1 MVPGEHE
8 GPPNLKTFFG
18 FFFRFMAPER
28 GFYGLVIIYGIGIS
42 VLSLALPISVQLL
55 INTVAN
61 VGLAAP
67 LLILSATLFGLLLAS
82 GLLNALRIHLME
94 IFGRR
99 FYSRMVADITL
110 RSIYARNPFFQ
121 DNSSSALFNRYFD
134 IIIIQKT
141 VPVLLIGGFTVVL
154 QTGVGFVLVSLY
166 HPLFLVFNVVVIAL
180 IWAIWLFWGGS
191 AIRNAIVLSQEKHQ
205 TAAWL
210 ERLGASNGF
219 FKTKRRIDYALDRS
233 DEMTFRYIDQHRRF
247 FRRHFAQTVSF
258 LVLYAAASATLLG
271 LGGWL
276 VIQGQLSLGQLVA
289 AELVLAVAFFGL
301 SQFGIYLNYFYD
313 VCAAVEELS
322 LFQRVEQEEPA
333 FETNSGPVVE
343 PTLTFFDVKGCGRE
357 GEAVMRFEIPGGALV
372 QAAASNYGMQRL
384 FANLLRRHEEPEGG
398 YILLGGADLLERPAH
413 ELRRDIFSLDR
424 SGIIQMTIREYLRI
438 SGERV
443 TPEEIM
449 SAINL
454 VGLGGVI
461 AQLDDGLD
469 TEIASTG
476 WPLSIPEVMQLKL
489 AGAVIARPKIVILG
503 QLYDLVDPKD
513 FSAAL
518 AELRRDPMTTVIYF
532 SDRRTD
538 FGCDGYLFLGEDEQ
552 VVFGTYEELAAKAY
566 EHDEKVAQ
574 LPVRLQTSARAG
586 GRGED

>member
-1 MVPGEHE
+1 MSAATPHK
-8 GPPNLKTFFG
+8 PPTLREFFG
-18 FFFRFMAPER
+18 FMMRFLGPER
-28 GFYGLVIIYGIGIS
+28 DFYWLVIIYGIGIS

-61 VGLAAP
+61 VGLVAP
-67 LLILSATLFGLLLAS
+67 LAVLSITLFGLLLAS

-99 FYSRMVADITL
+99 FYARMVADITL
-110 RSIYARNPFFQ
+110 RSIYARNPFFE
-121 DNSSSALFNRYFD
+121 DASRTPLFNRYFD

-141 VPVLLIGGFTVVL
+141 IPILLIGGFTVML
-154 QTGVGFVLVSLY
+154 QSAVGFVLVSLY
-166 HPLFLVFNVVVIAL
+166 HPLFLIFNVVVIVL
-180 IWAIWLFWGGS
+180 IWTIWLIWGGS
-191 AIRNAIVLSQEKHQ
+191 AIRNAFVLSDRKHQ

-219 FKTKRRIDYALDRS
+219 FKTERRIQYAIDRT
-233 DEMTFRYIDQHRRF
+233 DEMTFQYIDQHRRL

-258 LVLYAAASATLLG
+258 LVLYAAASAALLG

-276 VIQGQLSLGQLVA
+276 VIQGQLTLGQLVA

-301 SQFGIYLNYFYD
+301 SQFGIYLGYFYD

-322 LFQRVEQEEPA
+322 RFENVEQEEPVSA
-333 FETNSGPVVE
+333 EVAKRVVE
-343 PTLTFFDVKGCGRE
+343 PTLTFFDVHGRGRE
-357 GEAVMRFEIPGGALV
+357 GEAVLKFELPGGALF

-384 FANLLRRHEEPEGG
+384 FTNLLRRHQNPKGG
-398 YILLGGADLLERPAH
+398 YIVLGGADLLERPAH

-424 SGIIQMTIREYLRI
+424 SDIIPLTIREYLRI
-438 SGERV
+438 SGESV
-443 TPEEIM
+443 SPEQIV
-449 SAINL
+449 SAVNL

-461 AQLDDGLD
+461 AQLDNGFD
-469 TEIASTG
+469 TELASTG

-503 QLYDLVDPKD
+503 QLFDLVDPAD
-513 FSAAL
+513 FAAAL
-518 AELRRDPMTTVIYF
+518 SELRRDPMTTVIYF

-538 FGCDGYLFLGEDEQ
+538 FGCDGYFYLSETEQ
-552 VVFGTYEELAAKAY
+552 VIFNTYDELAVKAY
-566 EHDEKVAQ
+566 EHDEKVAK
-574 LPVRLQTSARAG
+574 LPVLLKPPG
-586 GRGED
+586 GGTRSKA